1 MITMALLGIIGE
13 FEASHGSRSLR
24 THEFTVEITLE
35 GEINNGFV
43 GEVDYDKPKKDLE
56 RVLSSLNE
64 QYLDDIVG
72 RATNENIAQYIFY
85 QLREL
90 SLHSLTVSEG
100 EEQYVRIFPS
110 DINFEDYPAQL
121 HFNKGQSLLL
131 REKTELAIKELD
143 QAVALRGNFAEAYNL
158 RGRCKKY
165 LEGYDS
171 ALSDFLKAIEI
182 NPEFGEAYRNLGNA
196 YYYLDKLDLMIPAF
210 TKAVELMPNSAL
222 AFNNRGF
229 AYQRLQEW
237 ELALADHNKAIEL
250 NPNYEEAYRDRAT
263 AYEALG
269 KKELAMK
276 DLSKAKNLE
285 ESGKD
290 TFADVKMYC

>member
-1 MITMALLGIIGE
+1 MITMARLGIIQK
-13 FEASHGSRSLR
+13 FKATHGSRSLR
-24 THEFTVEITLE
+24 THEFTVEIKLE
-35 GEINNGFV
+35 GEITNGFV
-43 GEVDYDKPKKDLE
+43 GGVDYDKPQKELE

-85 QLREL
+85 QLRKL
-90 SLHSLTVSEG
+90 TLHSLTVSEG
-100 EEQYVRIFPS
+100 DEQYVRIFPS
-110 DINFEDYPAQL
+110 DINLEGYPAQL

-131 REKTELAIKELD
+131 REKPGLAITELD
-143 QAVALRGNFAEAYNL
+143 QAIALRENFAEAYNL

-165 LEGYDS
+165 LEGYGS

-196 YYYLDKLDLMIPAF
+196 YYSLNKLDLMIPAF
-210 TKAVELMPNSAL
+210 TEAVERMPTSAL

-250 NPNYEEAYRDRAT
+250 DPHYEEAYRDRAI
-263 AYEALG
+263 AYEDLG
-269 KKELAMK
+269 KKELAEK
-276 DLSKAKNLE
+276 DEAKAKEIRDSEN
-285 ESGKD
+285 G
-290 TFADVKMYC
+290 TFAGIKMYC